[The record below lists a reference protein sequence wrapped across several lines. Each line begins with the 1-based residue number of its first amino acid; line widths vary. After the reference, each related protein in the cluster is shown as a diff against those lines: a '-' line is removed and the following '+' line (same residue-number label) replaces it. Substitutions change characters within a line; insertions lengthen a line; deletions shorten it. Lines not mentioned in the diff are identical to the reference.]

1 MKVIIKIVNSFLDK
15 KISIKNLLIVAL
27 VIILLYI
34 GFSGGRI
41 FSKATVESK
50 PELVNTRALESA
62 LVDSGELTTAKL
74 NLTCLSE
81 YKDSGVILLNRA
93 DFMLVYDVTVRAGID
108 MKKVVIPADKIDYIN
123 KVIYISIPKAEIQSV
138 SVNPATIRYLEERLA
153 LINLNEKEDA
163 NKAQELAEDDAIQ
176 KALDSGIIELADNQ
190 SEILIKGILLN
201 VVPDGYT
208 IEITKVIEQ

>member
-1 MKVIIKIVNSFLDK
+1 MKVIIKIVKSFLDK
-15 KISIKNLLIVAL
+15 KISIRNLLIMASA
-27 VIILLYI
+27 IILLSI
-34 GFSGGRI
+34 GFNGGKI
-41 FSKATVESK
+41 FSKASVESK

-62 LVDSGELTTAKL
+62 LVESGELTTAKL

-81 YKDSGVILLNRA
+81 YKDPGVILLNRA

-138 SVNPATIRYLEERLA
+138 YVNPATIRYLEQKLA

-163 NKAQELAEDDAIQ
+163 NKAQELAEDDATQ

-208 IEITKVIEQ
+208 IEITKVIE

>member
-1 MKVIIKIVNSFLDK
+1 MKVIIKIVKSFLDK
-15 KISIKNLLIVAL
+15 KISIRNLLIIASA
-27 VIILLYI
+27 IILLSI
-34 GFSGGRI
+34 GFNGGKI
-41 FSKATVESK
+41 FSKASVESK

-62 LVDSGELTTAKL
+62 LVESGELTTAKL

-138 SVNPATIRYLEERLA
+138 YVNPATIRYLEQKLA

-163 NKAQELAEDDAIQ
+163 NKAQELAEDDATQ

-208 IEITKVIEQ
+208 IEITKVIE

>member
-1 MKVIIKIVNSFLDK
+1 MKVIIKIVKSFLDK
-15 KISIKNLLIVAL
+15 KISIRNLLIMASA
-27 VIILLYI
+27 IILLSI
-34 GFSGGRI
+34 GFNGGKI
-41 FSKATVESK
+41 FSKASVESK

-62 LVDSGELTTAKL
+62 LVESGELTTAKL

-138 SVNPATIRYLEERLA
+138 YVNPATIRYLEQKLA

-163 NKAQELAEDDAIQ
+163 NKAQELAEDDATQ

-208 IEITKVIEQ
+208 IEITKVIE